1 MSVIEAMTMVAGLV
15 YLVLLVLKTGP
26 GWSSRLSLGVLVIV
40 WLAAA
45 DVSLWLGLGLVVGSL
60 SLLHRIQPFPALDEL
75 GSQSLREWA
84 RHLLLL
90 CWLLVSVQYG
100 VYIWL
105 LARGTVPWLVR
116 PDVVDGF
123 LPIAGGLGLRAWLGQ
138 GLTDPHHPAA
148 TVTVLVLSLSALL
161 LGRAFCAWFCPLG
174 LVGEWLHGLRS
185 RLLPGE
191 WTPPRWL
198 DAVLRG
204 QKFLVLGFL
213 LFIILLAVP
222 AAALPGYLASPYHQA
237 ADMKMGA
244 FFFNL
249 TLISGLCLGWVLLLT
264 ATFRQGFCRYLCP
277 YGAWFALLGLLT
289 PLRIRRD
296 PARCLRSLGHD
307 CDKCS
312 RVCPSR
318 IQVHQLIAVQSLEC
332 TSCQSCVAACPKRA
346 DALHLGTRGLRL
358 APRQLLGLL
367 CLLLL
372 VLPLLSYGLLDLW
385 VSQTPIPDRY
395 ELLQRLPWL
404 SH

>member
-1 MSVIEAMTMVAGLV
+1 MSVIEAVTMAAGLA
-15 YLVLLVLKTGP
+15 YLVLLAWQARS
-26 GWSSRLSLGVLVIV
+26 GWPWRLALGLLLML
-40 WLAAA
+40 WLLAA
-45 DVSLWLGLGLVVGSL
+45 DSLLWFGLGLVAAGL
-60 SLLHRIQPFPALDEL
+60 ALWHQRRPLPALEALD
-75 GSQSLREWA
+75 SQWLRA
-84 RHLLLL
+84 RTRQQLLL
-90 CWLLVSVQYG
+90 CWGLVTLQYG
-100 VYIWL
+100 LHVWQLGQGIS
-105 LARGTVPWLVR
+105 PWLVR

-138 GLTDPHHPAA
+138 GLVDPHHPAA

-198 DAVLRG
+198 DVVLRG
-204 QKFLVLGFL
+204 QKFLVLAFL
-213 LFIILLAVP
+213 LFIVLIAVP
-222 AAALPGYLASPYHQA
+222 GAALPGYFTSPYHQA

-264 ATFRQGFCRYLCP
+264 ATFRQGFCRYFCP
-277 YGAWFALLGLLT
+277 YGAWLALLGLLT

-296 PARCLRSLGHD
+296 PARCLRSAGHD

-312 RVCPSR
+312 RACPSR
-318 IQVHQLIAVQSLEC
+318 IQVHQLIAVRSLEC
-332 TSCQSCVAACPKRA
+332 TSCLSCVAACPKRA
-346 DALHLGTRGLRL
+346 DALHLGTRGRRL
-358 APRQLLGLL
+358 SPPRLLGLL

-372 VLPLLSYGLLDLW
+372 VLPLLCYGLLGIW
-385 VSQTPIPDRY
+385 VIQTPLEVRAQ
-395 ELLQRLPWL
+395 LLQLLPQL
-404 SH
+404 TH

>member
-15 YLVLLVLKTGP
+15 YLVLLALKTGP
-26 GWSSRLSLGVLVIV
+26 GWSSRLALGVLVIA

-75 GSQSLREWA
+75 GSQPLREWA

-296 PARCLRSLGHD
+296 PDRCLRSAGHD

-312 RVCPSR
+312 RACPSR

-372 VLPLLSYGLLDLW
+372 VLPLLAYGLLDLW

>member
-1 MSVIEAMTMVAGLV
+1 MSVIEAVTMAAGLA
-15 YLVLLVLKTGP
+15 YLVLLAWQARS
-26 GWSSRLSLGVLVIV
+26 GWQWRLALGLLLML
-40 WLAAA
+40 WLLAA
-45 DVSLWLGLGLVVGSL
+45 DSLLWLGVGLVAGAL
-60 SLLHRIQPFPALDEL
+60 ALWHQRRPLPALEALD
-75 GSQSLREWA
+75 SQWLRT
-84 RHLLLL
+84 RTRQMLLL
-90 CWLLVSVQYG
+90 CWGLVTLQYG
-100 VYIWL
+100 LHVWQL
-105 LARGTVPWLVR
+105 GKGMSPWLVR

-138 GLTDPHHPAA
+138 GLVDPHHPAA

-185 RLLPGE
+185 RWLAGE

-198 DAVLRG
+198 DVVLRG
-204 QKFLVLGFL
+204 QKFLVLAFL
-213 LFIILLAVP
+213 LFIVLIAVP
-222 AAALPGYLASPYHQA
+222 SATLPGYFTSPYHQA

-277 YGAWFALLGLLT
+277 YGAWLALLGLLT

-296 PARCLRSLGHD
+296 PVRCLRSAGHD

-312 RVCPSR
+312 RACPSR
-318 IQVHQLIAVQSLEC
+318 IQVHQLIAVRSLEC
-332 TSCQSCVAACPKRA
+332 TSCLSCVAACPKRA
-346 DALHLGTRGLRL
+346 DALHLGSKTRRL
-358 APRQLLGLL
+358 EPRWLLGLL

-372 VLPLLSYGLLDLW
+372 VLPLLAYGLLGIW
-385 VSQTPIPDRY
+385 VSQTPLADRAQ
-395 ELLQRLPWL
+395 LLQLLPQL
-404 SH
+404 TH

>member
-1 MSVIEAMTMVAGLV
+1 MSLIEAMTMAAGLV
-15 YLVLLVLKTGP
+15 YLVLLAWQARS
-26 GWSSRLSLGVLVIV
+26 GWPWRFALGLLFLLWLVATDSLL
-40 WLAAA
+40 WLA
-45 DVSLWLGLGLVVGSL
+45 LGLVAAAL
-60 SLLHRIQPFPALDEL
+60 ALWHRYRPQPALGEL
-75 GSQSLREWA
+75 GSQPLRAWA

-90 CWLLVSVQYG
+90 CWGLVAVQYG
-100 VYIWL
+100 LHVWQL
-105 LARGTVPWLVR
+105 GQGTSPWLVR

-138 GLTDPHHPAA
+138 GLVDPHHPAA
-148 TVTVLVLSLSALL
+148 TITVLVLSLSALL

-174 LVGEWLHGLRS
+174 VVGEWLHGLRN

-198 DAVLRG
+198 DWLLRA

-249 TLISGLCLGWVLLLT
+249 SLVSGLCLGWVLLLT

-277 YGAWFALLGLLT
+277 YGAWLALLGLLT

-296 PARCLRSLGHD
+296 PVRCLRSSGHD

-318 IQVHQLIAVQSLEC
+318 IQVHQLIAVRSLEC
-332 TSCQSCVAACPKRA
+332 TSCLSCVAACPRRA
-346 DALHLGTRGLRL
+346 DALHLGTPHRWLS
-358 APRQLLGLL
+358 PRRLLGLL

-372 VLPLLSYGLLDLW
+372 VLPLLSYGLLDIW
-385 VSQTPIPDRY
+385 VSQTPLADRHD
-395 ELLQRLPWL
+395 LLQRLPWL
-404 SH
+404 NH

>member
-1 MSVIEAMTMVAGLV
+1 MSAIEAVTMAAGLA
-15 YLVLLVLKTGP
+15 YLVLLAWQARS
-26 GWSSRLSLGVLVIV
+26 GWPWRLALGLQLML
-40 WLAAA
+40 WLLAA
-45 DVSLWLGLGLVVGSL
+45 DSLLWFGLGLVAAAL
-60 SLLHRIQPFPALDEL
+60 ALWHHQRPLLALEAFD
-75 GSQSLREWA
+75 SQWLRA
-84 RHLLLL
+84 RTRQLLLL
-90 CWLLVSVQYG
+90 CWGLVTLQYG
-100 VYIWL
+100 LHVWQLGQGIS
-105 LARGTVPWLVR
+105 PWLVR

-138 GLTDPHHPAA
+138 GLVDPHHPAA

-204 QKFLVLGFL
+204 QKFLVLAFL
-213 LFIILLAVP
+213 LFIVLIAVP
-222 AAALPGYLASPYHQA
+222 GAALPGYFTSPYHQA

-277 YGAWFALLGLLT
+277 YGAWLALLGLLT

-296 PARCLRSLGHD
+296 PARCLRSAGHD

-312 RVCPSR
+312 RACPSR
-318 IQVHQLIAVQSLEC
+318 IQVHQLIAVRSLEC
-332 TSCQSCVAACPKRA
+332 TSCLSCVAACPKRA
-346 DALHLGTRGLRL
+346 DALHFGTPRRRL
-358 APRQLLGLL
+358 SPPRLLGLL

-372 VLPLLSYGLLDLW
+372 VLPLLCYGLLGIW
-385 VSQTPIPDRY
+385 ASQTPLEVRAQ
-395 ELLQRLPWL
+395 LLQLLPQL
-404 SH
+404 TH

>member
-1 MSVIEAMTMVAGLV
+1 MSLIEAMTMAAGLV
-15 YLVLLVLKTGP
+15 YLVLLAWQARS
-26 GWSSRLSLGVLVIV
+26 GWPWRLALGLLFLLWLVATDSLL
-40 WLAAA
+40 WLA
-45 DVSLWLGLGLVVGSL
+45 LGLVVVPL
-60 SLLHRIQPFPALDEL
+60 ALWHRYRPQPALGEL
-75 GSQSLREWA
+75 GSQPLRAWA

-90 CWLLVSVQYG
+90 CWGLVAVQYG
-100 VYIWL
+100 LHVWQL
-105 LARGTVPWLVR
+105 GQGTSPWLVR

-138 GLTDPHHPAA
+138 GLVDPHHPAA
-148 TVTVLVLSLSALL
+148 TITVLVLSLSALL

-174 LVGEWLHGLRS
+174 VVGEWLHGLRN

-198 DAVLRG
+198 DWLLRA

-249 TLISGLCLGWVLLLT
+249 SLVSGLCLGWVLLLT

-277 YGAWFALLGLLT
+277 YGAWLALLGLLT

-296 PARCLRSLGHD
+296 PVRCLRSSGHD

-312 RVCPSR
+312 RACPSR
-318 IQVHQLIAVQSLEC
+318 IQVHQLIAVRSLEC
-332 TSCQSCVAACPKRA
+332 TSCLSCVAACPRRA
-346 DALHLGTRGLRL
+346 DALHLGTPHRRL
-358 APRQLLGLL
+358 SPRWLLGLL

-372 VLPLLSYGLLDLW
+372 VLPLLSYGLLDIW
-385 VSQTPIPDRY
+385 VSQTPLADRHD
-395 ELLQRLPWL
+395 LLQRLPWL
-404 SH
+404 NH

>member
-1 MSVIEAMTMVAGLV
+1 MSVIEAVTMAAGLA
-15 YLVLLVLKTGP
+15 YLVLLAWQARS
-26 GWSSRLSLGVLVIV
+26 GWQWRLALGLLLMLWLLAADSLLWLALGGVAAALALWHRYRPLPALGVL
-40 WLAAA
+40 
-45 DVSLWLGLGLVVGSL
+45 DGQ
-60 SLLHRIQPFPALDEL
+60 R
-75 GSQSLREWA
+75 LRA
-84 RHLLLL
+84 RTRQLLLL
-90 CWLLVSVQYG
+90 CWGLVTLQYG
-100 VYIWL
+100 LHVWQLGQGIS
-105 LARGTVPWLVR
+105 PWLGR
-116 PDVVDGF
+116 PDVVDAF

-138 GLTDPHHPAA
+138 GLVDPHHPAA
-148 TVTVLVLSLSALL
+148 TVTVLVLCLSALL

-191 WTPPRWL
+191 WTPPRWF

-213 LFIILLAVP
+213 LFIVLIAVP
-222 AAALPGYLASPYHQA
+222 GAALPGYLASSYHQA

-277 YGAWFALLGLLT
+277 YGAWLALLGLLT
-289 PLRIRRD
+289 VLRIRRD
-296 PARCLRSLGHD
+296 PARCLRSAGHD

-312 RVCPSR
+312 RACPSR
-318 IQVHQLIAVQSLEC
+318 IQVHQLIAVRSLEC
-332 TSCQSCVAACPKRA
+332 TSCLSCVAACPKRA
-346 DALHLGTRGLRL
+346 DALHLGIQERRL
-358 APRQLLGLL
+358 APHRLLGLI

-372 VLPLLSYGLLDLW
+372 VLPLLSYGLLEIW
-385 VSQTPIPDRY
+385 VSQTPLADRY
-395 ELLQRLPWL
+395 DLLQRLPWL

>member
-1 MSVIEAMTMVAGLV
+1 MSLIEAMTMAAGLV
-15 YLVLLVLKTGP
+15 YLVLLAWQARS
-26 GWSSRLSLGVLVIV
+26 GWPWRLALGLLFLLWLVATDSLL
-40 WLAAA
+40 WLA
-45 DVSLWLGLGLVVGSL
+45 LGLVVVPL
-60 SLLHRIQPFPALDEL
+60 ALWHRYRPQPALGEL
-75 GSQSLREWA
+75 GSQPLRAWA

-90 CWLLVSVQYG
+90 CWGLVAVQY
-100 VYIWL
+100 VVHIWQL
-105 LARGTVPWLVR
+105 GQGTSPWLVR

-138 GLTDPHHPAA
+138 GLVDPHHPAA
-148 TVTVLVLSLSALL
+148 TITVLVLSLSALL

-174 LVGEWLHGLRS
+174 VVGEWLHGLRN

-198 DAVLRG
+198 DWLLRA

-249 TLISGLCLGWVLLLT
+249 SLVSGLCLGWVLLLT

-277 YGAWFALLGLLT
+277 YGAWLALLGLLT

-296 PARCLRSLGHD
+296 PVRCLRSSGHD

-312 RVCPSR
+312 RACPSR
-318 IQVHQLIAVQSLEC
+318 IQVHQLIAVRSLEC
-332 TSCQSCVAACPKRA
+332 TSCLSCVAACPRRA
-346 DALHLGTRGLRL
+346 DALHLGTPHRRL
-358 APRQLLGLL
+358 SPRRLLGLL

-372 VLPLLSYGLLDLW
+372 VLPLLSYGLLDIW
-385 VSQTPIPDRY
+385 VSQTPLADRHD
-395 ELLQRLPWL
+395 LLQRLPWL
-404 SH
+404 NH

>member
-15 YLVLLVLKTGP
+15 YLVLLALKTGP
-26 GWSSRLSLGVLVIV
+26 GWSSRLALGVLVIA

-75 GSQSLREWA
+75 GSQPLREWA

-296 PARCLRSLGHD
+296 PDRCLRSAGHD

-312 RVCPSR
+312 RACPSR

-332 TSCQSCVAACPKRA
+332 TSCQSCVAACPKRV

-372 VLPLLSYGLLDLW
+372 VLPLLAYGLLDLW

>member
-1 MSVIEAMTMVAGLV
+1 MSLIEAMTMAAGLV
-15 YLVLLVLKTGP
+15 YLVLLAWQARS
-26 GWSSRLSLGVLVIV
+26 GWPWRLALLFLLWLVATDSLL
-40 WLAAA
+40 WLA
-45 DVSLWLGLGLVVGSL
+45 LGLVVVPL
-60 SLLHRIQPFPALDEL
+60 ALWHRYRPQPALGEL
-75 GSQSLREWA
+75 GSQPLRAWA

-90 CWLLVSVQYG
+90 CWGLVAVQYG
-100 VYIWL
+100 LHVWQL
-105 LARGTVPWLVR
+105 GQGTSPWLVR

-138 GLTDPHHPAA
+138 GLVDPHHPAA
-148 TVTVLVLSLSALL
+148 TITVLVLSLSALL
-161 LGRAFCAWFCPLG
+161 LGRAFCAWFCPIG
-174 LVGEWLHGLRS
+174 LVGEWLHRLRN

-198 DAVLRG
+198 DWLLRA

-249 TLISGLCLGWVLLLT
+249 SLVSGLCLGWVLLLT

-277 YGAWFALLGLLT
+277 YGAWLALLGLLT

-296 PARCLRSLGHD
+296 PVRCLRSSGHD

-312 RVCPSR
+312 RACPSR
-318 IQVHQLIAVQSLEC
+318 IQVHQLITVRSLEC
-332 TSCQSCVAACPKRA
+332 TSCLSCVAACPRRA
-346 DALHLGTRGLRL
+346 DALHLGTPHRRL
-358 APRQLLGLL
+358 SPRWLLGLL

-372 VLPLLSYGLLDLW
+372 VLPLLSYGLLDIW
-385 VSQTPIPDRY
+385 VSQTPLADRHD
-395 ELLQRLPWL
+395 LLQRLPWL
-404 SH
+404 NH

>member
-1 MSVIEAMTMVAGLV
+1 MAAGLV
-15 YLVLLVLKTGP
+15 YLVLLAWQARS
-26 GWSSRLSLGVLVIV
+26 GWPWCLALGLLFLLWLVATDSLL
-40 WLAAA
+40 WLA
-45 DVSLWLGLGLVVGSL
+45 LGLVVVPL
-60 SLLHRIQPFPALDEL
+60 ALWHRYRPQPALGEL
-75 GSQSLREWA
+75 GSQPLRAWA

-90 CWLLVSVQYG
+90 CWGLVAVQYG
-100 VYIWL
+100 LHVWQL
-105 LARGTVPWLVR
+105 GQGTSPWLVR

-138 GLTDPHHPAA
+138 GLVDPHHPAA
-148 TVTVLVLSLSALL
+148 TITVLVLSLSALL

-174 LVGEWLHGLRS
+174 VVGEWLHGLRN

-198 DAVLRG
+198 DWLLRA

-249 TLISGLCLGWVLLLT
+249 SLVSGLCLGWVLLLT

-277 YGAWFALLGLLT
+277 YGAWLALLGLLT

-296 PARCLRSLGHD
+296 PVRCLRSSGHD

-312 RVCPSR
+312 RACPSR
-318 IQVHQLIAVQSLEC
+318 IQVHQLITVRSLEC
-332 TSCQSCVAACPKRA
+332 TSCLSCVAACPRRA
-346 DALHLGTRGLRL
+346 DALHLGTPHRRL
-358 APRQLLGLL
+358 SPRWLLGLL

-372 VLPLLSYGLLDLW
+372 VLPLLSYGLLDIW
-385 VSQTPIPDRY
+385 VSQTPLADRHD
-395 ELLQRLPWL
+395 LLQRLPWL
-404 SH
+404 NH

>member
-185 RLLPGE
+185 RLLPGSGPRRAGSMPCCAARSF
-191 WTPPRWL
+191 WCSAFCSSSYCWRYPPPPC
-198 DAVLRG
+198 
-204 QKFLVLGFL
+204 
-213 LFIILLAVP
+213 P
-222 AAALPGYLASPYHQA
+222 ATSPA
-237 ADMKMGA
+237 P
-244 FFFNL
+244 
-249 TLISGLCLGWVLLLT
+249 T
-264 ATFRQGFCRYLCP
+264 
-277 YGAWFALLGLLT
+277 
-289 PLRIRRD
+289 IRR
-296 PARCLRSLGHD
+296 R
-307 CDKCS
+307 
-312 RVCPSR
+312 
-318 IQVHQLIAVQSLEC
+318 
-332 TSCQSCVAACPKRA
+332 T
-346 DALHLGTRGLRL
+346 
-358 APRQLLGLL
+358 
-367 CLLLL
+367 
-372 VLPLLSYGLLDLW
+372 
-385 VSQTPIPDRY
+385 
-395 ELLQRLPWL
+395 
-404 SH
+404 

>member
-1 MSVIEAMTMVAGLV
+1 MSLIEAMTMAAGLV
-15 YLVLLVLKTGP
+15 YLVLLAWQARS
-26 GWSSRLSLGVLVIV
+26 GWPWRLALGLLFLLWLVATDSLL
-40 WLAAA
+40 WLA
-45 DVSLWLGLGLVVGSL
+45 LGLVAAAL
-60 SLLHRIQPFPALDEL
+60 ALWHRYRPQPVLGEF
-75 GSQSLREWA
+75 GSQPLRAWA

-90 CWLLVSVQYG
+90 CWGLVAVQYG
-100 VYIWL
+100 LHVWQL
-105 LARGTVPWLVR
+105 GQGTSPWLVR

-138 GLTDPHHPAA
+138 GLVDPHHPAA
-148 TVTVLVLSLSALL
+148 TITVLVLSLSALL

-174 LVGEWLHGLRS
+174 VVGEWLHGLRN

-198 DAVLRG
+198 DWLLRA

-249 TLISGLCLGWVLLLT
+249 SLVSGLCLGWVLLLT

-277 YGAWFALLGLLT
+277 YGAWLALLGLLT

-296 PARCLRSLGHD
+296 PVRCLRSSGHD

-312 RVCPSR
+312 RACPSR
-318 IQVHQLIAVQSLEC
+318 IQVHQLIAVRSLEC
-332 TSCQSCVAACPKRA
+332 TSCLSCVAACPRRA
-346 DALHLGTRGLRL
+346 DALHLGTPHRRL
-358 APRQLLGLL
+358 SPRRLLGLL

-372 VLPLLSYGLLDLW
+372 VLPLLSYGLLDIW
-385 VSQTPIPDRY
+385 VSQTPLADRHD
-395 ELLQRLPWL
+395 LLQRLPWL
-404 SH
+404 NH

>member
-1 MSVIEAMTMVAGLV
+1 MSVIEAVTMAAGLV
-15 YLVLLVLKTGP
+15 YLVLLAWQARS
-26 GWSSRLSLGVLVIV
+26 GWPWRLALGLLLML
-40 WLAAA
+40 WLLAA
-45 DVSLWLGLGLVVGSL
+45 DSLLWFGLGLVAGAL
-60 SLLHRIQPFPALDEL
+60 ALWHQWRPLPALEALD
-75 GSQSLREWA
+75 SQWLRV
-84 RHLLLL
+84 RTRQLLLL
-90 CWLLVSVQYG
+90 CWGLVTLQYG
-100 VYIWL
+100 LHVWQL
-105 LARGTVPWLVR
+105 GQGMSPWLVR

-138 GLTDPHHPAA
+138 GLVDPHHPAA

-185 RLLPGE
+185 RWLAGE

-198 DAVLRG
+198 DVVLRG
-204 QKFLVLGFL
+204 QKFLVLAFL
-213 LFIILLAVP
+213 LFIVLIAVP
-222 AAALPGYLASPYHQA
+222 DAALPGYFTSPYHQA

-277 YGAWFALLGLLT
+277 YGAWLALLGLLT

-296 PARCLRSLGHD
+296 SARCLRSAGHD

-312 RVCPSR
+312 RACPSR
-318 IQVHQLIAVQSLEC
+318 IQVHQLIAVRSLEC
-332 TSCQSCVAACPKRA
+332 TSCLSCVAACPKRA
-346 DALHLGTRGLRL
+346 DALHLGTPRRRL
-358 APRQLLGLL
+358 SPPRLLGLL

-372 VLPLLSYGLLDLW
+372 VLPLLCYGLLGIW
-385 VSQTPIPDRY
+385 ASQTPLEVRAQ
-395 ELLQRLPWL
+395 LLQLLPQL
-404 SH
+404 TH

>member
-1 MSVIEAMTMVAGLV
+1 MSVIEAVTLASGLV
-15 YLVLLVLKTGP
+15 YLVLLLWQGRA
-26 GWSSRLSLGVLVIV
+26 GWVWTLSLVLAGAAWLVAADSV
-40 WLAAA
+40 LWLA
-45 DVSLWLGLGLVVGSL
+45 LGLVVGGL
-60 SLLHRIQPFPALDEL
+60 GLLHRIRPLPALAEIN
-75 GSQSLREWA
+75 SQSLREWA

-90 CWLLVSVQYG
+90 CWGLVTVQYG
-100 VYIWL
+100 VHIWQL
-105 LARGTVPWLVR
+105 GQGMTPWLVR

-138 GLTDPHHPAA
+138 GLVDPHHPAA

-185 RLLPGE
+185 RWIAGE

-198 DAVLRG
+198 DAVLRS
-204 QKFLVLGFL
+204 QKFLVLAFL
-213 LFIILLAVP
+213 LFIVLIAVP
-222 AAALPGYLASPYHQA
+222 GAALPGYLASPYHQA

-277 YGAWFALLGLLT
+277 YGAWLALLGLLT

-296 PARCLRSLGHD
+296 PARCLRSAGHD

-312 RVCPSR
+312 RACPSR
-318 IQVHQLIAVQSLEC
+318 IQVHQLIAVRSLEC
-332 TSCQSCVAACPKRA
+332 TSCLSCVAACPKRA
-346 DALHLGTRGLRL
+346 DALHLGTQGHRL

-385 VSQTPIPDRY
+385 VSQTPLAERY
-395 ELLQRLPWL
+395 DLLQRLPWL
-404 SH
+404 NH

>member
-1 MSVIEAMTMVAGLV
+1 MSLIEAVTMAAGLV
-15 YLVLLVLKTGP
+15 YLVLLAWQGRS
-26 GWSSRLSLGVLVIV
+26 GWPWRLALGLLLMLWLLVADSL
-40 WLAAA
+40 
-45 DVSLWLGLGLVVGSL
+45 LWLGLGLVAAAL
-60 SLLHRIQPFPALDEL
+60 ALWHRYRPLPALEALD
-75 GSQSLREWA
+75 GQWLRGRT

-90 CWLLVSVQYG
+90 CWGLVTVQYG
-100 VYIWL
+100 LHVWQLGQGIP
-105 LARGTVPWLVR
+105 PWLVR

-138 GLTDPHHPAA
+138 GLADPHHPAA
-148 TVTVLVLSLSALL
+148 TVTVLVLSLSTLL

-174 LVGEWLHGLRS
+174 LAGEWLHGLRS

-249 TLISGLCLGWVLLLT
+249 NLISGLCLGWVLLLT
-264 ATFRQGFCRYLCP
+264 ASFRQGFCRYLCP
-277 YGAWFALLGLLT
+277 YGAWLSLLGLLT

-296 PARCLRSLGHD
+296 PVRCLRSQGHD

-312 RVCPSR
+312 RACPSR
-318 IQVHQLIAVQSLEC
+318 IQVHQLMAVRSLEC
-332 TSCQSCVAACPKRA
+332 TSCLSCVAACPKSA
-346 DALHLGTRGLRL
+346 DALHLGSRARRL

>member
-1 MSVIEAMTMVAGLV
+1 MSLIEGMTMAAGLV
-15 YLVLLVLKTGP
+15 YLVLLAWQARS
-26 GWSSRLSLGVLVIV
+26 GWPWRLALGLLFLLWLVATDSLL
-40 WLAAA
+40 WLA
-45 DVSLWLGLGLVVGSL
+45 LGLVAAAL
-60 SLLHRIQPFPALDEL
+60 ALWHRYRPQPVLGEF
-75 GSQSLREWA
+75 GSQPLRAWA

-90 CWLLVSVQYG
+90 CWGLVAVQYG
-100 VYIWL
+100 LHVWQL
-105 LARGTVPWLVR
+105 GQGTSPWLVR

-138 GLTDPHHPAA
+138 GLVDPHHPAA
-148 TVTVLVLSLSALL
+148 TITVLVLSLSALL

-174 LVGEWLHGLRS
+174 VVGEWLHGLRN

-198 DAVLRG
+198 DWLLRA

-249 TLISGLCLGWVLLLT
+249 SLVSGLCLGWVLLLT

-277 YGAWFALLGLLT
+277 YGAWLALLGLLT

-296 PARCLRSLGHD
+296 PVRCLRSSGHD

-312 RVCPSR
+312 RACPSR
-318 IQVHQLIAVQSLEC
+318 IQVHQLIAVRSLEC
-332 TSCQSCVAACPKRA
+332 TSCLSCVAACPRRA
-346 DALHLGTRGLRL
+346 DALHLGTPHRRL
-358 APRQLLGLL
+358 SPRRLLGLL

-372 VLPLLSYGLLDLW
+372 VLPLLSYGLLDIW
-385 VSQTPIPDRY
+385 VSQTPLADRHD
-395 ELLQRLPWL
+395 LLQRLPWL
-404 SH
+404 NH

>member
-1 MSVIEAMTMVAGLV
+1 MSLIEAMTMAAGLV
-15 YLVLLVLKTGP
+15 YLVLLAWQARS
-26 GWSSRLSLGVLVIV
+26 GWPWRLALGLLFLLWLVVTDSLL
-40 WLAAA
+40 WLA
-45 DVSLWLGLGLVVGSL
+45 LGLVAAAL
-60 SLLHRIQPFPALDEL
+60 ALWHRYRPQPALGEL
-75 GSQSLREWA
+75 GSQPLRAWA

-90 CWLLVSVQYG
+90 CWGLVAVQYG
-100 VYIWL
+100 LHVWQL
-105 LARGTVPWLVR
+105 GQGTSPWLVR

-138 GLTDPHHPAA
+138 GLVDPHHPAA
-148 TVTVLVLSLSALL
+148 TITVLVLSLSALL

-174 LVGEWLHGLRS
+174 VVGEWLHGLRN

-198 DAVLRG
+198 DWLLRA

-249 TLISGLCLGWVLLLT
+249 SLVSGLCLGWVLLLT

-277 YGAWFALLGLLT
+277 YGAWLALLGLLT

-296 PARCLRSLGHD
+296 PVRCLRSSGHD

-312 RVCPSR
+312 RACPSR
-318 IQVHQLIAVQSLEC
+318 IQVHQLIAVRSLEC
-332 TSCQSCVAACPKRA
+332 TSCLSCVAACPRRA
-346 DALHLGTRGLRL
+346 DALHLGTPHRRL
-358 APRQLLGLL
+358 SPRRLLGLL

-372 VLPLLSYGLLDLW
+372 VLPLLSYGLLDIW
-385 VSQTPIPDRY
+385 VSQTPLADRHD
-395 ELLQRLPWL
+395 LLQRLPWL
-404 SH
+404 NH